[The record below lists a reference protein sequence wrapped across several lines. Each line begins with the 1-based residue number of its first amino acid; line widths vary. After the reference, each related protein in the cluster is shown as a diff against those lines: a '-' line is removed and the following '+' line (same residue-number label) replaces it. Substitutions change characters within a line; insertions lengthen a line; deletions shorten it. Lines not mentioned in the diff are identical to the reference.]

1 MKNTD
6 NLTVENLDGEIWK
19 DIEGYEG
26 HYKIS
31 SFGRVYSIKS
41 GILLKQ
47 QNKKGYLVSCLCKNG
62 KFKYIPTHRLV
73 ALNFIPNPE
82 NLPHVNHKDENKQN
96 NCVSNLEWCT
106 VEYNINYGTRT
117 ERATKSNTDSGHFKK
132 LAKDLKEAG
141 FFEERTRKLR
151 ENGKYKEMS
160 DNLRKLL
167 SKKIKCIET
176 GKVYDSMISASRDLN
191 IPQGSISNCCNGKRK
206 SAHGYHFEYFY
217 EDIN

>member
-1 MKNTD
+1 MCNT
-6 NLTVENLDGEIWK
+6 NNQTIENLDGEIWK
-19 DIEGYEG
+19 DIDGYEG
-26 HYKIS
+26 YYQVS
-31 SFGRVYSIKS
+31 NMGRVYSVKNKM
-41 GILLKQ
+41 LLKQ
-47 QNKKGYLVSCLCKNG
+47 HLKRGYLECVLCKNG
-62 KFKYIPTHRLV
+62 ERKYIQAHRLV
-73 ALNFIPNPE
+73 AITFIPNPD
-82 NLPHVNHKDENKQN
+82 NLPQVNHKDENKQN

-106 VEYNINYGTRT
+106 AEYNINYGTRT
-117 ERATKSNTDSGHFKK
+117 ERSTKSNTDSGHFKK
-132 LAKDLKEAG
+132 LAKDLKEIG

-151 ENGKYKEMS
+151 ESGKYKEMS

-176 GKVYDSMISASRDLN
+176 GKVYDSMISASRDLD